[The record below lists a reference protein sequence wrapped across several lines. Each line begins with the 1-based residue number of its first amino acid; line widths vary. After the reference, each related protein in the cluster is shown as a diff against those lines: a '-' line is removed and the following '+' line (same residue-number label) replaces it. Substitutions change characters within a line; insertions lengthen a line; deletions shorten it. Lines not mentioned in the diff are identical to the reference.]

1 MTFLC
6 TNMKKS
12 INFIFVIAVLLFFL
26 ISLVVTN
33 LLKEDGD
40 TVLIYQDSKL
50 VYSLP
55 LYQYYQVDVG
65 GTNTVVIEDGYVYM
79 KEATCPDKTCVHTGK
94 IKDNSRD
101 IICLPNKVRVTVTK
115 KSAIDAVSG

>member
-12 INFIFVIAVLLFFL
+12 INFIFIIAVILCFF
-26 ISLVVTN
+26 ISLIVTS

-40 TVLIYQDSKL
+40 TVLIYQNSELIYSFPLSKTEEI
-50 VYSLP
+50 V
-55 LYQYYQVDVG
+55 VG

-79 KEATCPDKTCVHTGK
+79 KEANCPDKTCVRTGK
-94 IKDNSRD
+94 IKDNSHD

-115 KSAIDAVSG
+115 KSAIDAISG

>member
-12 INFIFVIAVLLFFL
+12 INFVFIITILLLFL
-26 ISLVVTN
+26 VSLAVTS
-33 LLKEDGD
+33 LLKEEGD
-40 TVLIYQDSKL
+40 TVLIYQNSQL
-50 VYSLP
+50 IHSISLSENREIN
-55 LYQYYQVDVG
+55 VS
-65 GTNTVVIEDGYVYM
+65 GTNTVVIENGYAYM
-79 KEATCPDKTCVHTGK
+79 KSANCPDKTCVHTGK

-101 IICLPNKVRVTVTK
+101 IICLPNKMRVTVTK

>member
-12 INFIFVIAVLLFFL
+12 INFIFIIAVILFFL
-26 ISLVVTN
+26 ISFAVTS
-33 LLKEDGD
+33 LLKEEGD
-40 TVLIYQDSKL
+40 TVLIYHNSQL
-50 VYSLP
+50 IESLP
-55 LYQYYQVDVG
+55 LSEEREIDVG
-65 GTNTVVIEDGYVYM
+65 GTNTVVIENGYCYM
-79 KEATCPDKTCVHTGK
+79 KEANCPDKTCVHTGK

-101 IICLPNKVRVTVTK
+101 IICLPNRVRVTVTK

>member
-12 INFIFVIAVLLFFL
+12 INFVFIIAVLLFFL

-40 TVLIYQDSKL
+40 TVLIYQNSEL
-50 VYSLP
+50 IYSFG
-55 LYQYYQVDVG
+55 VSEERKIDVG

-79 KEATCPDKTCVHTGK
+79 KEANCPDKTCVHTGK

-115 KSAIDAVSG
+115 KSAIDAVSN

>member
-12 INFIFVIAVLLFFL
+12 INFIFIIAVILFFL
-26 ISLVVTN
+26 IASVVTT
-33 LLKEDGD
+33 LLKEEGD
-40 TVLIYQDSKL
+40 TVLIYQNSQL
-50 VYSLP
+50 INSVP
-55 LYQYYQVDVG
+55 LSENREINVG
-65 GTNTVVIEDGYVYM
+65 GTSTVGIGDGYVYM
-79 KEATCPDKTCVHTGK
+79 KEASCPDKTCVHTGK